1 MPYIPA
7 DYVRPS
13 PPCLTIEQK
22 RQLLAEQV
30 AYYTQVRA
38 EKSEKEFRRLMS
50 QKLSRRLVSRTL
62 ARIGGLI
69 QQETRELAS
78 GSSEEAQ
85 NVQNFLAGVPLP
97 PAMNLYLTT
106 EYRTFALLLNALK
119 QWISAEQAATDR
131 FLLGGAARGLCRQ
144 VSTQCLITRVAFEP
158 EHQKELHH
166 IVRDGRPPIALSKEG
181 HRIVDNQVSHNDAW
195 RQALQSIK
203 KNRSWIALRR
213 GCDAILADT
222 DAGVG
227 DKNWAKKALQEVQK
241 IDAAATCEKLIIWL
255 DEQGLGL

>member
-1 MPYIPA
+1 MPA

-13 PPCLTIEQK
+13 PPYLTIEQK
-22 RQLLAEQV
+22 HQLLADQI

-38 EKSEKEFRRLMS
+38 EKSEKEFRQLMS

-69 QQETRELAS
+69 QQEAQELAF

-85 NVQNFLAGVPLP
+85 DVQNFLVSIPLP
-97 PAMNLYLTT
+97 PALSPYLTT

-119 QWISAEQAATDR
+119 QWVSAEQAATDR

-144 VSTQCLITRVAFEP
+144 VSTQCLITQVSFKP
-158 EHQKELHH
+158 EQQKELHH

-181 HRIVDNQVSHNDAW
+181 HRIVDNQVSNNDQW
-195 RQALQSIK
+195 RQALQLIR

-222 DAGVG
+222 AASVS
-227 DKNWAKKALQEVQK
+227 DKSWARKALQEVQK
-241 IDAAATCEKLIIWL
+241 MDISATHEKLIIWL